1 MLGCT
6 PDFIPLLAQ
15 EPIEKGVIDRVLKV
29 TGANRVNWSKELAR
43 KEGIFVGIS
52 AGATFATA
60 MEIAREAGQGAT
72 ILAMLSDTGERYLS
86 TPLFAGVEA
95 ETDEEEKSLAA
106 TAPGYRLS
114 A

>member
-1 MLGCT
+1 MQGWT

-15 EPIEKGVIDRVLKV
+15 EPNDKGVIDRVLKV
-29 TGANRVNWSKELAR
+29 MGANGVNWSKERAR
-43 KEGIFVGIS
+43 KEGNFVGIS

-60 MEIAREAGQGAT
+60 MGIAREAGQGAS
-72 ILAMLSDTGERYLS
+72 ILAMLPGAGERYLS
-86 TPLFAGVEA
+86 TPLLAGVEA

-106 TAPGYRLS
+106 TTPGYRLS